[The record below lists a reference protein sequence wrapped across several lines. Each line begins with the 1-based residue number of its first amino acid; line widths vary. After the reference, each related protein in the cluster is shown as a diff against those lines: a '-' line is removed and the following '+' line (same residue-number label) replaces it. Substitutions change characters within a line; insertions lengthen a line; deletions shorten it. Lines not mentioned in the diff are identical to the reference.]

1 MTMSLI
7 ISVLAGMAVGLRFK
21 VFMNIPV
28 IVIAVLSTAAIAVA
42 QNEHGW
48 AILSAIVLSAVG
60 VQIGY
65 LCGTFAYSMKEAQV
79 PAASPSPIVPA
90 DTFRTQTRM
99 RIPVQFSDR

>member
-7 ISVLAGMAVGLRFK
+7 ISVLAGMAAGLRFR
-21 VFMNIPV
+21 VLMNIPV

-42 QNEHGW
+42 QGEYGW

-65 LCGTFAYSMKEAQV
+65 LCGTFAYSIKESQV
-79 PAASPSPIVPA
+79 PAAPSPAAPT
-90 DTFRTQTRM
+90 DTYRAQTGM

>member
-7 ISVLAGMAVGLRFK
+7 ISVLAGMAVGLRFR
-21 VFMNIPV
+21 VLMNIPV
-28 IVIAVLSTAAIAVA
+28 IVLAVLSTAAIAVA

-79 PAASPSPIVPA
+79 PVAPSPAAPA
-90 DTFRTQTRM
+90 DTYRAQTGM
-99 RIPVQFSDR
+99 RIPVQFTDR